1 MTPIRLNARTNRAAI
16 VRAVA
21 LSVVVVMTAA
31 RALAQAPPPIVT
43 TVRVEGNQR
52 VESDAI
58 KIHISQPPGA
68 PVDDAAVD
76 RDIKAI
82 YRMGFFDS
90 VTAEVERT
98 TAGAVLLYKVKERPQ
113 VTDVKLEGMSAIRS
127 TDDKVLAAVHVHP
140 GSILDPNR
148 VRDTIRGLTEVYEDR
163 GYLDAKVTFDPQPGP
178 ENTAVAV
185 FKVAE
190 GAEVRI
196 SSISF
201 EGNQEFSNTRLRA
214 VMQTGTYTLLIS
226 MVTGAG
232 TLDRTKLRDDVD
244 RIAALYYDN
253 GFLNVQVAQPVLTR
267 EGNDMKLLIRID
279 EGPAFEVG
287 RITVEGDLK
296 FPRSELRKR
305 LTIRTG
311 ELFRGSTMQH
321 DVLSLS
327 DFYSNRGY
335 AFVNVD
341 PRTQLDPATKRVN
354 VAFNINPGQ
363 EVLVDRIN
371 ITGNSKTA
379 DKVLRR
385 ELRVQEQE
393 PYSAEK
399 IRESKLRLDRLG
411 FFSDTRVTTAPAQKP
426 DRINLNVNVAEANTA
441 TLTAAGGFDSFQ
453 SLFGTFTL
461 GNTNLFGGGQS
472 ILLSAQIGFLFQ
484 NYNFSYTEP
493 WLFDIPLSVGFQ
505 LFSTSTDLFT
515 FNQEAT
521 GFGLNSYYPLT
532 ELGLKQIGPL
542 SLEDV
547 TAGLGYQFQR
557 IGITNI
563 LSLTTI
569 QISQF
574 EGFTNISQLAPSIRR
589 FTVDNPVDPRSGS
602 VQSLTLQ
609 LGGVG
614 PGEAFI
620 KGVAHFRYFYPFLQ
634 SPVFG
639 NWVVSQG
646 VTFGIGT
653 NLRGGT
659 GGELP
664 LYERFFPG
672 GVGVGSQGDVRGYQL
687 YSLGPTVTIFNQQGI
702 PISVQNIGGSKEL
715 LISNEITFPLLSGL
729 GIRGVVFM
737 DAGQAF
743 RLTDSLDITK
753 LQASFGFGVRWL
765 SPFGPLAINLA
776 FPINPRPQDLST
788 VFEIGAGAPL

>member
-1 MTPIRLNARTNRAAI
+1 G
-16 VRAVA
+16 
-21 LSVVVVMTAA
+21 
-31 RALAQAPPPIVT
+31 Q
-43 TVRVEGNQR
+43 
-52 VESDAI
+52 
-58 KIHISQPPGA
+58 
-68 PVDDAAVD
+68 
-76 RDIKAI
+76 
-82 YRMGFFDS
+82 
-90 VTAEVERT
+90 
-98 TAGAVLLYKVKERPQ
+98 
-113 VTDVKLEGMSAIRS
+113 
-127 TDDKVLAAVHVHP
+127 
-140 GSILDPNR
+140 
-148 VRDTIRGLTEVYEDR
+148 
-163 GYLDAKVTFDPQPGP
+163 
-178 ENTAVAV
+178 
-185 FKVAE
+185 
-190 GAEVRI
+190 EVRI
-196 SSISF
+196 TSISF
-201 EGNQEFSNTRLRA
+201 EGNKEFSDRQLSA
-214 VMQTGTYTLLIS
+214 VMQTASYIPLIS
-226 MVTGAG
+226 LITSSG

-244 RIAALYYDN
+244 RITALYYDN
-253 GFLNVQVAQPVLTR
+253 GYLNVQVAQPVLTR
-267 EGNDMKLLIRID
+267 DQNEMKILIRID
-279 EGPAFEVG
+279 EGAPFKVG
-287 RITVEGDLK
+287 RITVAGDLK

-305 LTIRTG
+305 LTLKTG
-311 ELFRGSTMQH
+311 ELFRGSILQH
-321 DVLSLS
+321 DVLTLS

-341 PRTQLDPATKRVN
+341 PRTQLEPATRRVG
-354 VAFNINPGQ
+354 VEFNISPGQ

-385 ELRVQEQE
+385 ELQVQEQE

-411 FFSDTRVTTAPAQKP
+411 FFSDTRITTAPAAKP
-426 DRINLNVNVAEANTA
+426 DRINLNVSVAEANTA

-484 NYNFSYTEP
+484 NFNFSYTEP

-532 ELGLKQIGPL
+532 ELGLKEIGPL
-542 SLEDV
+542 PLDDV

-563 LSLTTI
+563 QSLTTI

-574 EGFTNISQLAPSIRR
+574 EGYTNISQLIPTIRR
-589 FTVDNPVDPRSGS
+589 FTVDNPIDPRSGS

-609 LGGVG
+609 IGGVG

-620 KGVAHFRYFYPFLQ
+620 KGIGHLRYFYPFLQ
-634 SPVFG
+634 SAVFG
-639 NWVVSQG
+639 TWVVSQG

-653 NLRGGT
+653 NLGGN
-659 GGELP
+659 GGDLP

-687 YSLGPTVTIFNQQGI
+687 YSLGPTVTIFNQQGR
-702 PISVQNIGGSKEL
+702 PISIQNVGGSKEL
-715 LISNEITFPLLSGL
+715 LFSNEITFPLLSGL
-729 GIRGVVFM
+729 GIRGVVFV
-737 DAGQAF
+737 DAGQSF
-743 RLTDSLDITK
+743 RLNDSLDITK
-753 LQASFGFGVRWL
+753 LQASFGFGLRWL

-776 FPINPRPQDLST
+776 FPMNPRPQDLNT
-788 VFEIGAGAPL
+788 VFELGAGAPL